1 MVNVA
6 QLTRPRS
13 REKTQMA
20 QSFTRRTLY
29 HGNEIM
35 FLEMATNERTAS
47 KQSCPYKNHDFSR
60 NK

>member
-1 MVNVA
+1 MANVV

-20 QSFTRRTLY
+20 QSFTHRTLY

-35 FLEMATNERTAS
+35 FLGMATNERTAS
-47 KQSCPYKNHDFSR
+47 KQSCPY
-60 NK
+60 